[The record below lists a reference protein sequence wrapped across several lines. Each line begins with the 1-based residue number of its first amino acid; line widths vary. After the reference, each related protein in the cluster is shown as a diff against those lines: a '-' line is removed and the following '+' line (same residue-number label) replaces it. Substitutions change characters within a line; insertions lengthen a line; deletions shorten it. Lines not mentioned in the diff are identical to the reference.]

1 MRAIGW
7 YDCNYLYCNNRELED
22 ESSDESETEMDTDAQ
37 TVTSKGKHDLM
48 MKSEV
53 SMNRDSQYNPNTW
66 HTLQCITL
74 YNQTH
79 YNTLFLRL

>member
-53 SMNRDSQYNPNTW
+53 SMNGDSQYNPNTW

-74 YNQTH
+74 YNQTR